1 MSKTNFLV
9 AKKYNHVN
17 KAESLTLVDMCM
29 PSGQSLFETFTCTVK
44 NL

>member
-9 AKKYNHVN
+9 TKKYNHVN

-29 PSGQSLFETFTCTVK
+29 PGGQSLFETFTCTVK